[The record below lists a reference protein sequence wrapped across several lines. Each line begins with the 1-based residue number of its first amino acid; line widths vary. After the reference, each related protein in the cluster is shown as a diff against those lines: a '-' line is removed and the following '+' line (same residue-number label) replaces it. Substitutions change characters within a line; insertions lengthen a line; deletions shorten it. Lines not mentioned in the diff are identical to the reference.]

1 MELGRG
7 ALAALGD
14 PDLKY
19 CDTRFQF
26 RLTKSMEHK
35 GWVLHVNNSAG
46 NPTFVNLSPVPAQ
59 RVVLKAGDELSIKGK
74 VLKLAVEL

>member
-7 ALAALGD
+7 ALAELGD

-26 RLTKSMEHK
+26 RLTKSLEHK
-35 GWVLHVNNSAG
+35 GWLLQANESAG
-46 NPTFVNLSPVPAQ
+46 NPTYLNLVPVPPQ
-59 RVVLKAGDELSIKGK
+59 GVVLQAGDELSIKGK
-74 VLKLAVEL
+74 VLKLAVDF